1 MKALTLLSVLAY
13 SSYVFASN
21 SYISDLKLKEFELD
35 YEKNK
40 AQSSLIKNA
49 WIAPINLNYSYQKN
63 NSLGSKNSYENA
75 SINIVQPIFQSG
87 GIFYGIEYAKSLKE
101 FSNYLVDIDKKKMQ
115 KNIVS
120 LLIEIKQLGLKIKKQ
135 NLQIINAKLDLN
147 RKKEQ
152 YLNGEIDSSFLDN
165 AIIRLNSITLALYD
179 MQNAKENLISNL
191 KSLTKLDYK
200 DVNIPHLK
208 KITKD
213 EFLKNNLILNMQNAK
228 KISSKNKRDMVVA
241 KYLPRVSLLA
251 GYNWSKTPAIKGSG
265 YSEVDYYNYG
275 VSINI
280 PLNIN
285 ALADIESSKIDTLK
299 DTLLI
304 QDRKLQL
311 ESLYDKV
318 TQNLKNIEK
327 KQSLSLKNI
336 EIYRKLLSD
345 TKKLFKGGYKTQ
357 SDVNMLQNSLNISK
371 MDYEIFKLDRE
382 LELLNLYEMV
392 KNEI

>member
-241 KYLPRVSLLA
+241 KYLPRISLLA
-251 GYNWSKTPAIKGSG
+251 GYNWSKTPAIKGGG

-345 TKKLFKGGYKTQ
+345 TKKLFSGGYKTQ